1 MNMKKTAWKV
11 YAFWIGLAEGAGALS
26 GFLTR
31 EGTQLYRMAVEKPP
45 LSPPGVVFPIVWAI
59 LYALMGIGA
68 ARVYQAPPSGERTRA
83 LGLFLLQLGFNF
95 FWSIWFFNARL
106 YGFALVWL
114 AALWLLVL
122 GMIRAF
128 RRVDPLAARL
138 QIPYLLWVS
147 FAAYLNWGVWLLN
160 R

>member
-1 MNMKKTAWKV
+1 MKGNQKVV
-11 YAFWIGLAEGAGALS
+11 YALWILLAEGAGALS

-31 EGTQLYRMAVEKPP
+31 DGMRLYAELAAKPP

-147 FAAYLNWGVWLLN
+147 FAAYLNFGVWLLN